1 MLCMM
6 PVCVCYCSVFL
17 CTEIL
22 HLLLC
27 MRCFKNFPFLNFLCC
42 PLYPLYYDWDFSG
55 VVICFNLTQNPR
67 KEVNA
72 VLKKEAAY
80 FGDIV
85 ILPFMDRYELVVL
98 KTIAICEFGVSLY
111 LNILLSFFLLDF
123 FPNIVIESGFLGTS
137 VLLGPML
144 SYMLSL
150 NGPSIL
156 HAGSECDRSVH
167 HEM

>member
-22 HLLLC
+22 HWLLC
-27 MRCFKNFPFLNFLCC
+27 MRYFKNFPFLNFLCC
-42 PLYPLYYDWDFSG
+42 TLYYDWDFSG
-55 VVICFNLTQNPR
+55 VLICFNLTQNPR

-111 LNILLSFFLLDF
+111 LTIYSSFIFL
-123 FPNIVIESGFLGTS
+123 IGFL
-137 VLLGPML
+137 PE
-144 SYMLSL
+144 YC
-150 NGPSIL
+150 
-156 HAGSECDRSVH
+156 H
-167 HEM
+167 